1 MTRAKRLVGIYS
13 DPADHNILRY
23 PNGYT
28 VHYVMAVYEIEYM
41 SGEIAVS
48 SETQKLATGL
58 SPRCLTASQPRLGNG
73 FLIRWQT
80 RWLRLASDR

>member
-48 SETQKLATGL
+48 SGKHR
-58 SPRCLTASQPRLGNG
+58 S
-73 FLIRWQT
+73 
-80 RWLRLASDR
+80 WLLASLRVA